1 MGAAG
6 FHGRVREGIGW
17 FTRAMDH
24 RVGVTSLGFLG
35 SPGGHGGSARMGRA
49 GGWPGSHVSGEG
61 DLDAITGRSLM
72 WGRWLW
78 VEEVDRAI
86 STGQLQRVAALALPA
101 YRRGGLPRL

>member
-35 SPGGHGGSARMGRA
+35 SPGGDWRAWRFGPDGPGRRLA
-49 GGWPGSHVSGEG
+49 WKP
-61 DLDAITGRSLM
+61 
-72 WGRWLW
+72 
-78 VEEVDRAI
+78 
-86 STGQLQRVAALALPA
+86 RVW
-101 YRRGGLPRL
+101 